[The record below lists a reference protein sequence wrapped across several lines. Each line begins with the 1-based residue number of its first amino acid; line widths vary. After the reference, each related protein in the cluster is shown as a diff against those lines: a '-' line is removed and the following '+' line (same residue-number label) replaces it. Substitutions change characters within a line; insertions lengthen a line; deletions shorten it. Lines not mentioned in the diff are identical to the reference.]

1 MRTVRFSLISLTVIL
16 LALATLSE
24 GFLHAQQTP
33 LLSPR
38 DSTIL
43 SLEGKKLVVDYGR
56 PSMRGRKIMG
66 ELVPWN
72 KVWRTGANEATSFR
86 TDTSLI
92 IGSNVPLQKG
102 SYTLWTLPSEKNWK
116 LIINK
121 QTGQW
126 GTNYDESQ
134 DYARFDLKVER
145 LDKPVEKFTADL
157 EKTSNTSGILK
168 LMWENTLLSTP
179 FMINEKRTP
188 PSPRDSVELS
198 LGSTKLSVNYGRPFM
213 RGRRIVG
220 VVVPYDS
227 VWRTGANAATA
238 FTTGADLVVG
248 GVSVPKGKYSLWTV
262 PSEKGWKLIIN
273 KKVGPGAPTYDEKE
287 DLGRIDMKRE
297 SVANAVE
304 QFTISLDKTGDDSGV
319 LKLAWENTQVSVDF
333 KLKKSG
339 Y

>member
-1 MRTVRFSLISLTVIL
+1 MRTIRLAVISFTVAVIYVATSGSSLLR
-16 LALATLSE
+16 
-24 GFLHAQQTP
+24 AQQKP

-38 DSTIL
+38 DSTIMY
-43 SLEGKKLVVDYGR
+43 LEGKKVMVDYGR

-72 KVWRTGANEATSFR
+72 KVWRTGANEATTFR
-86 TDTSLI
+86 IDTSLI
-92 IGSNVPLQKG
+92 IGPGVPLQRG
-102 SYTLWTLPSEKNWK
+102 AYTLWTLPSEKEWK

-134 DYARFDLKVER
+134 DFARFDLKVEK
-145 LDKPVEKFTADL
+145 LDKAVEQFTINL
-157 EKTSNTSGILK
+157 EKTSNTPGIMN

-179 FMINEKRTP
+179 FMINEKRIP

-198 LGSTKLSVNYGRPFM
+198 LSGKKISVNYGRPFM

-238 FTTGADLVVG
+238 FTTEADLVIG
-248 GVSVPKGKYSLWTV
+248 AVSVPKGKYSLWSL
-262 PSEKGWKLIIN
+262 PADEGWKLIIN
-273 KKVGPGAPTYDEKE
+273 KKVGPGAPQYDQKE
-287 DLGRIDMKRE
+287 DLARIDMKGE
-297 SVANAVE
+297 SLEKPVE
-304 QFTISLDKTGDDSGV
+304 QFTVSLDGTGSDSGI
-319 LKLAWENTQVSVDF
+319 LKLAWEKTQVSVEF
-333 KLKKSG
+333 RMK
-339 Y
+339 